1 MRRRAREAVLRSLYR
16 REFLPEAAVELP
28 APQRLGKEHEFARDL
43 LLGTIAHQE
52 EIDHIIDR
60 RAQGWGIDRLAL
72 VDRNILRL
80 ALYELLHS
88 DTPPEVVIDEAVELA
103 KRYGT
108 ERAPAFI
115 NAILDRVW
123 KERVGCG

>member
-1 MRRRAREAVLRSLYR
+1 MRRRAREAALRLLYR
-16 REFLPEAAVELP
+16 REFFPEAAAELP
-28 APQRLGKEHEFARDL
+28 ATQGLGKEHKFACDL
-43 LLGTIAHQE
+43 LLGVIAHQE

-72 VDRNILRL
+72 MDRNILRL

-108 ERAPAFI
+108 ERAPTFI
-115 NAILDRVW
+115 NAILDHVW
-123 KERVGCG
+123 KEGA